1 MSIEYGILE
10 LKMGKQDRILVP
22 VHSFAVLPWGSIC
35 SSSLIGSLGIM
46 PDYRDQINDQKI
58 LFKILK

>member
-1 MSIEYGILE
+1 
-10 LKMGKQDRILVP
+10 MGKQDRILVP